1 MRVLAFVAAA
11 GVAVSA
17 AVTPYG
23 NSIWG
28 RLNPHESSI
37 SQQQNSTNS
46 TNPFD
51 GRKLAAN
58 LDWIKKIE
66 KTHDAFLAKS
76 DVASAQVVQAI
87 QQVGSFIWISD
98 IASIRSLDEAIDAA
112 RVEADSTGV
121 DQIIG
126 LVLYNLPNRDCSSV
140 QRPGELHGPKGLGR
154 YKDEYITPISQ
165 KLAAATDLTFAIVV
179 EPDALANVITN
190 LDIENCADA
199 AGLYEDGI
207 VFAIS
212 RLQFSHV
219 HLYLDAAHGGWLG
232 QEGNL
237 EPGKDIPSSYL
248 MGLTDSPTLSCRD
261 FRSCCRQSWK

>member
-1 MRVLAFVAAA
+1 MRVLAFLAAA
-11 GVAVSA
+11 GVVASA
-17 AVTPYG
+17 AVAPYG

-28 RLNPHESSI
+28 RLSPAAPTKSII

-46 TNPFD
+46 SNPFD
-51 GRKLAAN
+51 GKKLTTN

-66 KTHDAFLAKS
+66 KTHDAFLARN
-76 DVASAQVVQAI
+76 DVVSAQVAQAI
-87 QQVGSFIWISD
+87 QQVGSFVWISD
-98 IASIRSLDEAIDAA
+98 IADVKSLDEAINAA
-112 RVEADSTGV
+112 RVEASSTGV

-140 QRPGELHGPKGLGR
+140 QRPGELHGLKGLGR
-154 YKDEYITPISQ
+154 YKDEYITPISE
-165 KLAAATDLTFAIVV
+165 KLAAATDLTFAVVV

-212 RLQFSHV
+212 KLQFSHV

-232 QEGNL
+232 QKGNL
-237 EPGKDIPSSYL
+237 EPGEEYSLLVPNRLD
-248 MGLTDSPTLSCRD
+248 
-261 FRSCCRQSWK
+261 